1 MHQVVDVWINDFRSV
16 TQSWLICV
24 CSCAVFY
31 VFVMLLN
38 VLSILV
44 NEINY
49 FNEISTLLNVLNK
62 TFFEGTAA

>member
-1 MHQVVDVWINDFRSV
+1 MHQVVDAWINDFRSV
-16 TQSWLICV
+16 TLGWLICV
-24 CSCAVFY
+24 CSCSVFY

-49 FNEISTLLNVLNK
+49 LNEIFPLLDVLNK
-62 TFFEGTAA
+62 TF